1 MEIPFRERML
11 RIDIGKIDVL
21 LEVHKQLRYNAFS
34 LDEGFVD
41 CELIIER
48 IDRLAQVVSEATYVQ
63 NYCK

>member
-41 CELIIER
+41 SELVFER
-48 IDRLAQVVSEATYVQ
+48 IDRLAQDVSEATYVQ